1 MLTMWNWGPAAPSF
15 DFGTKAL
22 GTLMHDTTA
31 ASTAGPRTDSQRSR
45 SWWITCV
52 AALSGFAGL
61 GYEIVWTRLLAVA
74 LGHEIVAVLGVIAA
88 LFAGLALGSL
98 VPGRWIATSARPG
111 RWYAGLELAIGLWA
125 IVLIFLFPSAADL
138 VPVFVPVRA
147 TP

>member
-1 MLTMWNWGPAAPSF
+1 
-15 DFGTKAL
+15 
-22 GTLMHDTTA
+22 MHQSATDLPI
-31 ASTAGPRTDSQRSR
+31 ASREWQHHA
-45 SWWITCV
+45 WWIIVV

-138 VPVFVPVRA
+138 VPVLVPVDA
-147 TP
+147 